1 MLDMHSHILFGVDD
15 GPEKEEETILL
26 LNQAVSEGITGIIS
40 TSHAYHPQ
48 FHVSKEIVLKQVQ
61 SLNELAK
68 ENNLPIQ
75 IYTGQELR
83 LKDFTANEIAA
94 KDALSLA
101 DSKYVLLELP
111 SQGIPAYTI
120 QIIQEL
126 LNQNKVPIIAHPER
140 NKAIAEKPSRL
151 ARLIT
156 HGALAQVTAGSLAG
170 HFGKSIQRTAL
181 QLVDAHLVHVYGS
194 DVHNSST
201 RPFLFNKGL
210 DFLDKQKR
218 HELTDILLENNSR
231 IMTNQ
236 DFILLE
242 PEELGK
248 QKWWMKFP

>member
-1 MLDMHSHILFGVDD
+1 MIDMHSHILHGVDD
-15 GPEKEEETILL
+15 GPDKMEESISLL
-26 LNQAVSEGITGIIS
+26 KQAVSEGITGIIS

-48 FHVSKEIVLKQVQ
+48 FNVTKEIVIKQVQ
-61 SLNELAK
+61 TLNALAK
-68 ENNLPIQ
+68 DLNLPIQ
-75 IYTGQELR
+75 VYTGQELR
-83 LKDFTANEIAA
+83 LKDNTASEIITD
-94 KDALSLA
+94 DALTLA

-111 SQGIPAYTI
+111 SQEIPAYTI
-120 QIIQEL
+120 QIIQDL
-126 LNQNKVPIIAHPER
+126 LNQNKIPIIAHPER

-170 HFGKSIQRTAL
+170 HFGRSIQKTAL

-194 DVHNSST
+194 DVHNSTT

-210 DFLDKQKR
+210 DYLDKQKR

-231 IMTNQ
+231 IITNQ

-242 PEELGK
+242 PEELEK
-248 QKWWMKFP
+248 QNWWKIFS